1 MTFQEWVKAL
11 PEKERYKFFEAMIAV
26 SEAGRK
32 AGVSPQEWARMY
44 VDVHNEIHQHLKEKN
59 NA

>member
-1 MTFQEWVKAL
+1 MTFQEWVKAM

-32 AGVSPQEWARMY
+32 AGVPADEWAKMY
-44 VDVHNEIHQHLKEKN
+44 VDVCKEVEKN
-59 NA
+59 NG

>member
-1 MTFQEWVKAL
+1 MTFQEWVKAMS
-11 PEKERYKFFEAMIAV
+11 EKERYKFFEAMIAV

-44 VDVHNEIHQHLKEKN
+44 GDVHNEIHQQLKEKSI
-59 NA
+59 

>member
-1 MTFQEWVKAL
+1 MTFQEQVKAL
-11 PEKERYKFFEAMIAV
+11 PEKERYKFFQAMIAV

-44 VDVHNEIHQHLKEKN
+44 ADVHNEIHQQLKEKI
-59 NA
+59 

>member
-1 MTFQEWVKAL
+1 MTFQERIKAL
-11 PEKERYKFFEAMIAV
+11 PEKERHKFFQAMIAV

-44 VDVHNEIHQHLKEKN
+44 VDVHNEIHQQLKEKI
-59 NA
+59 

>member
-32 AGVSPQEWARMY
+32 AGASPQEWARMY
-44 VDVHNEIHQHLKEKN
+44 VDVYKEVEKN
-59 NA
+59 I

>member
-11 PEKERYKFFEAMIAV
+11 PEKERYKFFEAMLAV

-32 AGVSPQEWARMY
+32 AGVPADKWAKMY
-44 VDVHNEIHQHLKEKN
+44 VDVHSEIDQQLKEK
-59 NA
+59 A